1 MTTPTLY
8 VLSTLQSH
16 LLIQKHTHHSNHRIY
31 LETSTKT
38 TLNLSPLYLFLLW
51 SGARIVL
58 SILTSYLMIDS
69 YLTAESSILRCIS
82 QDYTIFVHLFLI
94 SSLIQIP
101 TNFELLRVIASREAT
116 TTSTSQTQAFVL
128 SLLRYFL
135 AFP

>member
-1 MTTPTLY
+1 
-8 VLSTLQSH
+8 
-16 LLIQKHTHHSNHRIY
+16 
-31 LETSTKT
+31 
-38 TLNLSPLYLFLLW
+38 
-51 SGARIVL
+51 
-58 SILTSYLMIDS
+58 MIDS
-69 YLTAESSILRCIS
+69 YLTAESSILQCIS